1 MNEVYVTKRTGKKEP
16 VKLEK
21 VLSRIEKQ
29 SYKLDPSWI
38 KPFDIAK
45 KVIEGIYDGV
55 TTEALDNLAVET
67 AAALT
72 AQHPDY
78 AVLAGR
84 LAISSL
90 HKTTE
95 RSFSKATDKLYNN
108 IDPETGERAPLVSEE
123 YYKTVVENS
132 DELNSAII
140 KSRDFTFDIFGYKT
154 LEKSYLLKTYNEKK
168 KALEITET
176 PQYVFMRVAIGIHGN
191 DIESALETYDMMTEK
206 YFTHATPTLF
216 NAGTNKPQMSSCFL
230 LQAKDDSIK
239 GIYDT
244 LSECADISQSAG
256 GIGLSIHNIRT
267 KGSYIKGTNGTS
279 NGIVPM
285 LKVFNETARY
295 VDQGGGKR
303 KGSIAIY
310 IEPWHGDIFDLL
322 EMKKNHGKEEMR
334 ARDLFYAMWLPDL
347 FMQRVEND
355 QDWAL
360 MDPKECPGLDEVY
373 SEKFVELYEKYEAEG
388 KYIRKIKAREL
399 WTKMLESQME
409 TGGPYML
416 YKDACNVKSNQK
428 NLGTIKCSNLCAE
441 IIEFTSPEETAVC
454 NLASICLPNFV
465 KGRKN
470 KKFDFE
476 KLEQVSYRA
485 TINLNKVID
494 INFYPVET
502 ASNSNFKHR
511 PIGLGTQGLADV
523 FFLMDMS
530 YGDAKSA
537 DLNKKIYE
545 TIYYASL
552 KASNDLAKK
561 EGSYSTFKGSPA
573 SEGILQFDMWGVTP
587 SDRYDWEGLRADI
600 IKYGLRNSLTTCSMP
615 TASTASIFGN
625 EAAAEAQQS
634 NMYLRRVLSGE
645 FIIVNKH
652 LVRELCDLGIWS
664 NGIKSQI
671 MSNNGSVQ
679 AIDEIPENLK
689 HKYRTTWEISQK
701 DIINMYAG
709 RGAYIDQT
717 QSMNIHM
724 AQPNFGSLTAMHF
737 FGWGGGVTVSEGAQE
752 ELDLFLEE
760 ISKIEGELSGDI
772 VKQKSLLENKAK
784 YGKTPE
790 SALKTGMYYLR
801 TKAAADAVKFTVD
814 TKKVE
819 AKVYTEEE
827 AISCSIEA
835 MQNGE
840 DCEACGS

>member
-1 MNEVYVTKRTGKKEP
+1 MNGVYVTKRGGKKEP

-29 SYKLDPSWI
+29 SYKLDSNWVR
-38 KPFDIAK
+38 PFDIAK

-78 AVLAGR
+78 SVLAGR

-95 RSFSKATDKLYNN
+95 KSFSKATEKLFNN
-108 IDPETGERAPLVSEE
+108 IDPETGERAPLVSED
-123 YYKTVVENS
+123 YYKSVMDNA
-132 DELNSAII
+132 DELDSAII
-140 KSRDFTFDIFGYKT
+140 RSRDYTFDIFGFKT

-168 KALEITET
+168 GALEITET
-176 PQYVFMRVAIGIHGN
+176 PQYVFMRVAVGIHGD
-191 DIESALETYDMMTEK
+191 DIESALETYDMISEK

-230 LQAKDDSIK
+230 LQAKGDSIK

-347 FMQRVEND
+347 FMQRVENNEE
-355 QDWAL
+355 WAL

-373 SEKFVELYEKYEAEG
+373 SDDFVELYEKYEAEG
-388 KYIRKIKAREL
+388 KYIKKIKARDL
-399 WTKMLESQME
+399 WVKMLESQME

-465 KGRKN
+465 KGRKRM
-470 KKFDFE
+470 KFDFE

-485 TINLNKVID
+485 TVNLNKVID
-494 INFYPVET
+494 INYYPVEP

-523 FFLMDMS
+523 FFLMDMA
-530 YGDAKSA
+530 YGDEKSEK
-537 DLNKKIYE
+537 LNKDIYE

-561 EGSYSTFKGSPA
+561 EGAYSTFKGSPA
-573 SEGILQFDMWGVTP
+573 SKGILQFDMWGVTP
-587 SDRYDWEGLRADI
+587 SDRYDWDALKEDI
-600 IKYGLRNSLTTCSMP
+600 KKYGLRNSLTTCSMP

-652 LVRELCDLGIWS
+652 LVRELCELDIW
-664 NGIKSQI
+664 NDNIKGQI
-671 MSNNGSVQ
+671 MANNGSVQ
-679 AIDEIPENLK
+679 NIDEIPENLK
-689 HKYRTTWEISQK
+689 YKYRTTWEISQK
-701 DIINMYAG
+701 DIIKMYAG

-724 AQPNFGSLTAMHF
+724 AQPNFASLTAMHF
-737 FGWGGGVTVSEGAQE
+737 FGWGGGVTKVKDSQDK
-752 ELDLFLEE
+752 LDSFLTE
-760 ISKIEGELSGDI
+760 ISSLEGELPQEIED
-772 VKQKSLLENKAK
+772 QKKYLENQAK
-784 YGKTPE
+784 YGQTPE
-790 SALKTGMYYLR
+790 NALKTGMYYLR
-801 TKAAADAVKFTVD
+801 TKAAADAVKFTVES
-814 TKKVE
+814 KPE
-819 AKVYTEEE
+819 SKVYTEEE
-827 AISCSIEA
+827 ALACSID
-835 MQNGE
+835 NPD